1 MSLERS
7 EPFLLNFD
15 IKKRNNSKLGH
26 MFFVSKEEN
35 ITYFTGV
42 KNEYLT
48 YAERFSLDDWEVD
61 AIIDVYVKNNL
72 NQKSKLKFEFNV
84 KNKKIRLFW
93 DYQFIITE
101 PTKLYIKFYSK
112 ILYRDKVIGE
122 LLDEKII

>member
-15 IKKRNNSKLGH
+15 IKKLNN

-35 ITYFTGV
+35 IEFPYEIPV
-42 KNEYLT
+42 KWPPDKSYTEK
-48 YAERFSLDDWEVD
+48 FSLDDWEVD

-122 LLDEKII
+122 LLG

>member
-7 EPFLLNFD
+7 EPFLLNFE
-15 IKKRNNSKLGH
+15 IKKFNN

-35 ITYFTGV
+35 IEFPYEIPV
-42 KNEYLT
+42 KWSPHKSDSYTEK
-48 YAERFSLDDWEVD
+48 FSLDDWEVD
-61 AIIDVYVKNNL
+61 GIIDVYVKNNL

-122 LLDEKII
+122 LLG

>member
-1 MSLERS
+1 MNLERS
-7 EPFLLNFD
+7 EPFLLNLD
-15 IKKRNNSKLGH
+15 IKKHNN

-61 AIIDVYVKNNL
+61 GIIDVYVKNNL
-72 NQKSKLKFEFNV
+72 NQKSKLKFEFDV
-84 KNKKIRLFW
+84 KNKKVRLFW
-93 DYQFIITE
+93 DHQFIITE

-122 LLDEKII
+122 LLG

>member
-1 MSLERS
+1 MNLERS

-15 IKKRNNSKLGH
+15 IKKFNN

-61 AIIDVYVKNNL
+61 GIIDVYVKNNL

-84 KNKKIRLFW
+84 KNKKS
-93 DYQFIITE
+93 DYSGIIS
-101 PTKLYIKFYSK
+101 L
-112 ILYRDKVIGE
+112 
-122 LLDEKII
+122 